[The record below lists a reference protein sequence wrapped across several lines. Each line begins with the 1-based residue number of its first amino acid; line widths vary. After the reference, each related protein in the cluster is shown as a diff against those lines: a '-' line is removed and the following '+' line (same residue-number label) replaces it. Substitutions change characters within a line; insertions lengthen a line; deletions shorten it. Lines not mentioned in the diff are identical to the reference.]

1 MLAVLAA
8 ACTLE
13 GKPLRAGVA
22 KADVTPPAGEHMWG
36 YAERQTPA
44 QGTLDPL
51 YARVLVLEAA
61 DERLAWVDLD
71 LGRPFGPEPLRRL
84 RETARKSNQIT
95 HLLVQATH
103 THSGPVVM
111 DAYQN
116 EAPAWEAAAIAK
128 IEKAIDE

>member
-1 MLAVLAA
+1 MSCRPQLGVGWLLAVLAA

-71 LGRPFGPEPLRRL
+71 LGRPFGPESI
-84 RETARKSNQIT
+84 REIREAAGNSSRISC
-95 HLLVQATH
+95 LLVQATH
-103 THSGPVVM
+103 THSGPIVM
-111 DAYQN
+111 DAYRG
-116 EAPAWEAAAIAK
+116 ARPAW
-128 IEKAIDE
+128 